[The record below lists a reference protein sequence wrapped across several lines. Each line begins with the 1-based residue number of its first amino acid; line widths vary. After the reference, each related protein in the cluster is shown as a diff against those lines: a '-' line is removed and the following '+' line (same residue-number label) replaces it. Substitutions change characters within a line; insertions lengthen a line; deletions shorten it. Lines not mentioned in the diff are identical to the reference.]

1 MLDLTNSEIAFE
13 GLSPRELKNKY
24 RLFSLMNRPGLVKIG
39 SKLALFGNNYWLPFF
54 KYGIEKTLF
63 HHFLGG
69 KSLVETQDVI
79 DKLWSHNTLTVLDYG
94 AEAKTTEEE
103 LDHTMKET
111 LKAIEFAGSNAS
123 VPVVSTKISGLSSN
137 ELLEKKQSGIVFSQQ
152 EEQLFEKVMSRVDS
166 LCKRASE
173 LGVKV
178 FIDAEESWM
187 QETID
192 ELVMQM
198 MKKYNHELPIVYNTF
213 QMYRKDRLEFLK
225 ASYSESQSSNF
236 VLGAKLVRGAYMEKE
251 RNYAQ
256 EHGLPSPICN
266 SKQDTDRSFD
276 EGVKFCIA
284 HYENL
289 ASCNAT
295 HNINSTKLQAQ
306 IIEDRKLPKNHPH
319 LNFCQLYGMSDYIT
333 FNLAKAGYNVAKY
346 VPYGPLKEVVP
357 YLIRRAQENT
367 SVVGEMSRELS
378 FLKKELSRRKQ

>member
-13 GLSPRELKNKY
+13 GLSPRELRNKY
-24 RLFSLMNRPGLVKIG
+24 RLFSLMNKPGLVKLG

-54 KYGIEKTLF
+54 KFGVEQTLF

-79 DKLWSHNTLTVLDYG
+79 DKLWSYNTLTVLDYG

-137 ELLEKKQSGIVFSQQ
+137 KLLERKQSGVAFNSHEEALFS
-152 EEQLFEKVMSRVDS
+152 KVQNRVDT
-166 LCKRASE
+166 LCQRASE

-178 FIDAEESWM
+178 FIDAEETWM
-187 QETID
+187 QDTID
-192 ELVMQM
+192 DLVMQM
-198 MKKYNHELPIVYNTF
+198 MKKYNRDLPIVYNTF
-213 QMYRKDRLEFLK
+213 QMYRKDRFEFLK
-225 ASYSESQSSNF
+225 SSFSESKSSNF
-236 VLGAKLVRGAYMEKE
+236 LLGAKLVRGAYMEKE
-251 RNYAQ
+251 RNYADAN
-256 EHGLPSPICN
+256 GLASPICD
-266 SKQDTDRSFD
+266 SKKDTDHSFD
-276 EGVKFCIA
+276 EGIMFCI
-284 HYENL
+284 ENFETL

-295 HNINSTKLQAQ
+295 HNINSTQLQAQ
-306 IIEDRKLPKNHPH
+306 IIEDKKLPKNHPH

-333 FNLAKAGYNVAKY
+333 FNLARSGYNVAKY

-367 SVVGEMSRELS
+367 SIVGEMSRELT
-378 FLKKELSRRKQ
+378 FLKKELDRRKQ